1 MAYNLKKNRVYKNGV
16 RKLQNLFKSK
26 KANYSMKKILFLR
39 ASSGWKDPSPPMAFS
54 YLGRIAKDN
63 GFEVLVEN
71 LNAQYNA
78 KTNEDIIDLI
88 KKEKPTIVGV
98 SIFTNYAIDSYELL
112 KKIRKHCEL
121 IIAGGPHVT
130 IYPEEVLERGVDIA
144 FVGEAE
150 NSFNGFLKA
159 INSKKNLSSVK
170 GIVYKD
176 DGKIKKTKP
185 PEVYDINKLPLPDKE
200 VHRKKD
206 YIKVNEEIGNFG
218 GILSSRGC
226 PGRCTYCYHSLF
238 GRSFRYRST
247 EKIFK
252 EIKYLYKNYGIKH
265 INFIDDAFTIN
276 KPRLIELCDM
286 FIESKLPIEWV
297 CATRIDF
304 LDKEIIS
311 KMSEAGCV
319 MISLGVEN
327 CIPETLIKIK
337 KTGNPKWYIEHV
349 GNILKWCKES
359 KVRVGV
365 NILTGF
371 PWDSVKD
378 IKKLQKYVKRI
389 SPYVTQG
396 FCGGILQPLPNT
408 EIYDK
413 YAKEYGFEK
422 WWLYKKPLFTEN
434 YHPFFMLYYHPFW
447 EQLNNN
453 FFNLDKGVF
462 KEIDKLYRIMG
473 KWNLKILVKRRFRN
487 LLVRSILYSGLIIS
501 SNISLFLYKISPNLE
516 KSIMKNLSNF
526 SYKFKYKR

>member
-1 MAYNLKKNRVYKNGV
+1 
-16 RKLQNLFKSK
+16 
-26 KANYSMKKILFLR
+26 MKKILFLR
-39 ASSGWKDPSPPMAFS
+39 ANSGWKDPSPPLAFS
-54 YLGRIAKDN
+54 YLGKIAKDN

-71 LNAQYNA
+71 LNAQYNN
-78 KTNEDIIDLI
+78 KTTEDIINLI
-88 KKEKPTIVGV
+88 KEEKPSIVGI

-112 KKIRKHCEL
+112 KKIRKYCEL
-121 IIAGGPHVT
+121 IIVGGPHVT
-130 IYPEEVLERGVDIA
+130 IYPEECLEMGADIA
-144 FVGEAE
+144 FIGEAE
-150 NSFNGFLKA
+150 NSFQKLLKVL
-159 INSKKNLSSVK
+159 NSDGKLEKVE
-170 GIVYKD
+170 GIVYKKGD
-176 DGKIKKTKP
+176 K
-185 PEVYDINKLPLPDKE
+185 INKTEIPKPIDVNHLPIPDKE
-200 VHRKKD
+200 IHRKND
-206 YIKVNEEIGNFG
+206 YIKVRGEINNFG

-238 GRSFRYRST
+238 GRGFRYRST

-252 EIKYLYKNYGIKH
+252 EIEYLYKNYGIKH

-276 KPRLIELCDM
+276 KQRLVELCNM

-304 LDKEIIS
+304 LDGEIIL
-311 KMSEAGCV
+311 KMKKAGCV

-337 KTGNPKWYIEHV
+337 KTGDPKWYIEHV
-349 GNILKWCKES
+349 GNILKWCKEA
-359 KVRVGV
+359 KIRVGV

-371 PWDSVKD
+371 PWDTVKD
-378 IKKLQKYVKRI
+378 IKKLQEYVKRI

-413 YAKEYGFEK
+413 YAKEYRFEK

-453 FFNLDKGVF
+453 FFNLDKNVF
-462 KEIDKLYRIMG
+462 GEIDKLYRIMG
-473 KWNLKILVKRRFRN
+473 KWNLKILVKRRFKNPLIRP
-487 LLVRSILYSGLIIS
+487 ILYNGLLIS

-516 KSIMKNLSNF
+516 KSIMRTLSNF
-526 SYKFKYKR
+526 SYKFKYKK